1 MFNLTKEQYDS
12 MRERKGYGR
21 SSLFN
26 GAKSDSDDVARVR
39 RNLDDRFL
47 LEESILTY
55 SEDDILQVT
64 NFIHG
69 RVWSGVSG
77 VEAATSAHKAGSKED
92 ETNLL
97 RQCIARRRLDWL
109 CRRLRIRFLDL
120 NQDPSLFLLP
130 NDVYVEG
137 MLSG

>member
-77 VEAATSAHKAGSKED
+77 VEAATGSKED
-92 ETNLL
+92 KTNLL
-97 RQCIARRRLDWL
+97 RQCIARRWLDWL
-109 CRRLRIRFLDL
+109 CRRLRNRFLDL